1 MGRLYSFKLIIGIA
15 LLWLALLAYGLV
27 FYSTQVYRELAV
39 EDKAETLQVMLETK
53 SREIVD
59 NLYVQQNHFALW
71 LQDNNAFKQALTDPN
86 RDRLRNWVSESFDK
100 LARETDGFRLKS
112 VIIRDI
118 DRGILAEASDNSQ
131 QSYSGCI
138 VTLNAT
144 SQASI
149 SRQIS
154 KNALCSHEN
163 NLYTEILTPIEFLN
177 FRAYLHIIAY
187 AIDSLSTI
195 EKYMDMPLQ
204 ITTGNGNVRYRSG
217 NWPDNDS
224 DSQLRSVFNLYGDD
238 LVLGAS
244 IVGSFDNQ
252 LFLSQLEHTRGKFL
266 IVTTIATGV
275 VLIAVLILLGR
286 AFLPLNK
293 LRNSAGAML
302 TGKHASISEKE
313 LPYELRDLVSSYNEM
328 VEGLE
333 TETINRRQMEEKLR
347 SEKDF
352 IATTLNS
359 INNPVIVINSKG
371 LIKLVNP
378 GGEKLF
384 GDKEAN
390 LMNQSIHEAL
400 ILYSNRQATHIVD
413 VKHLLTRK
421 TILNSL
427 FFYDPGRNIVELE
440 FSASP
445 MIDMEAEDV
454 GYVIILKDV
463 SEDRKLRRKLSYES
477 SHDRLTRFLNRSAF
491 EQRFENLVTEDYG
504 TNPQHVLAYL
514 DVDQFRI
521 VNETGGNTAGDVLL
535 RQVGSIIKMHVRKS
549 DILSR
554 LGGDEFGLIMPFIE
568 IDKAMEVMQQILIEI
583 QQAGFEWEDK
593 QYQVTASIGAMAF
606 GQMNDEYHEFYSKV
620 TTACSIA
627 KKNGG
632 NQYHAIG
639 ENDEKVMA
647 QQVSMDWVAGITKGF
662 SEDRFCL
669 YVQPIISMDEGD
681 KGAHYEVL
689 IRYRSPDGAIVSP
702 GEFLPSA
709 ERYNLIEKIDTWV
722 VRNIIQWIEDHQ
734 DQEIMFSVNLSGR
747 SIGSLTFH
755 KFLKEILQKSSINK
769 SALCFEITETSV
781 VDNIEKSVE
790 FINSIKR
797 IGAKF
802 SLDDFGTG
810 LSSFSYLK
818 RFPVDYLKIDGE
830 FVRDIIENDSSFVFV
845 RSMTEVGHSLDMKV
859 IAEFV
864 ESDAVSGRLREA
876 NIDYIQGYYVG
887 RPVPIESLELD
898 IDKSKKSISRPKSKS
913 KTIAKAKSKAKIKAI
928 TKRKAS

>member
-1 MGRLYSFKLIIGIA
+1 MDRLYSFKLIIGIA
-15 LLWLALLAYGLV
+15 LLWLALLAYGLA

-39 EDKAETLQVMLETK
+39 EEKTENLQVMLETK
-53 SREIVD
+53 SLEIVD
-59 NLYVQQNHFALW
+59 SLYKRQIHFALW
-71 LQDNNAFKQALTDPN
+71 LQNKISFKQALTDPN
-86 RDRLRNWVSESFDK
+86 GDRLRTWVSENFDK
-100 LARETDGFRLKS
+100 LATNTDRFRLKS
-112 VIIRDI
+112 VIIRDL
-118 DRGILAEASDNSQ
+118 DGEILAGASDNSQ
-131 QSYSGCI
+131 QSYNGCI
-138 VTLNAT
+138 VTLKAIIGAGFN
-144 SQASI
+144 
-149 SRQIS
+149 RQIS

-163 NLYTEILTPIEFLN
+163 NLYTEILTPIEFPD
-177 FRAYLHIIAY
+177 FRAYLQIIAY
-187 AIDSLSTI
+187 AIESLGTI
-195 EKYMDMPLQ
+195 EQHMDMPLQ
-204 ITTGNGNVRYRSG
+204 ITTGNKNVRYRSN

-224 DSQLRSVFNLYGDD
+224 DIQLRSVFNLYGDD
-238 LVLGAS
+238 LILGAS
-244 IVGSFDNQ
+244 IVGSFDQ
-252 LFLSQLEHTRGKFL
+252 QIFLSHLEHTKGKFL
-266 IVTTIATGV
+266 IVTTIATGI
-275 VLIAVLILLGR
+275 VLIAVLVLLSR
-286 AFLPLNK
+286 AFLPLKK
-293 LRNSAGAML
+293 LRNSVGALL
-302 TGKHASISEKE
+302 TGKHTSISEKD

-352 IATTLNS
+352 IATTLDS
-359 INNPVIVINSKG
+359 INNPVIVINSTG

-378 GGEKLF
+378 GGENLF

-390 LMNQSIHEAL
+390 LIDQSIHEAL

-421 TILNSL
+421 IVLNSM

-463 SEDRKLRRKLSYES
+463 SEDRKLRRKLSYEG
-477 SHDRLTRFLNRSAF
+477 SHDRLTRFLNRGAF

-504 TNPQHVLAYL
+504 STPQHVLAYL

-554 LGGDEFGLIMPFIE
+554 LGGDEFGLIMPFFEIE
-568 IDKAMEVMQQILIEI
+568 KAMEVMQQILIGI
-583 QQAGFEWEDK
+583 QQTGFEWEDK
-593 QYQVTASIGAMAF
+593 QYEVTASIGAMAF
-606 GQMNDEYHEFYSKV
+606 GQMNDEYPDFYSKV
-620 TTACSIA
+620 TTACSLA

-632 NQYHAIG
+632 NQYHSIG

-647 QQVSMDWVAGITKGF
+647 QQVSMDWVAGIMKGF
-662 SEDRFCL
+662 TEDRFCL
-669 YVQPIISMDEGD
+669 YVQPIISMDGSDE
-681 KGAHYEVL
+681 GAHYEVL
-689 IRYRSPDGAIVSP
+689 IRYRSPDGTIISP
-702 GEFLPSA
+702 NDFLPSA

-722 VRNIIQWIEDHQ
+722 VKSIVQWLENYP

-747 SIGSLTFH
+747 SIGSQTFH
-755 KFLKEILQKSSINK
+755 KFLQEILQKSSINK

-781 VDNIEKSVE
+781 VENVEKSVE

-830 FVRDIIENDSSFVFV
+830 FVRDIIENDTSFVFV

-864 ESDAVSGRLREA
+864 ESDTMFDRLREA
-876 NIDYIQGYYVG
+876 NIDYIQGYHVG
-887 RPVPIESLELD
+887 RPVPIETLELD
-898 IDKSKKSISRPKSKS
+898 VGKSKKSKSRPKSKP
-913 KTIAKAKSKAKIKAI
+913 KTKTKAKAKAKTKTKTKA
-928 TKRKAS
+928 RQ

>member
-1 MGRLYSFKLIIGIA
+1 MDRLYSFKLIIGIA
-15 LLWLALLAYGLV
+15 LLWLALLAYGLA

-39 EDKAETLQVMLETK
+39 EEKTENLQVMLETK
-53 SREIVD
+53 SLEIVD
-59 NLYVQQNHFALW
+59 SLYKRQIHFALW
-71 LQDNNAFKQALTDPN
+71 LQNKISFKQALTDPN
-86 RDRLRNWVSESFDK
+86 GDRLRTWVSENFDK
-100 LARETDGFRLKS
+100 LATNTDRFRLKS
-112 VIIRDI
+112 VIIRDL
-118 DRGILAEASDNSQ
+118 DGEILAGASDNSQ
-131 QSYSGCI
+131 QSYNGCI
-138 VTLNAT
+138 VTLKAIIGAGFN
-144 SQASI
+144 
-149 SRQIS
+149 RQIS

-163 NLYTEILTPIEFLN
+163 NLYTEILTPIEFPD
-177 FRAYLHIIAY
+177 FRGYLQIIAY
-187 AIDSLSTI
+187 AINGLGTI
-195 EKYMDMPLQ
+195 EQYIDMPLQ
-204 ITTGNGNVRYRSG
+204 ITTGNKNVRYRSN

-224 DSQLRSVFNLYGDD
+224 DIQLRSVFNLYGDD
-238 LVLGAS
+238 LILGAS
-244 IVGSFDNQ
+244 IVGSFDQ
-252 LFLSQLEHTRGKFL
+252 QIFLSHLEHTKGKLL
-266 IVTTIATGV
+266 IVTTIATGI
-275 VLIAVLILLGR
+275 VLIAVLVLLSR
-286 AFLPLNK
+286 AFLPLKK
-293 LRNSAGAML
+293 LRNSVGALL
-302 TGKHASISEKE
+302 TGKHTSISEKD

-352 IATTLNS
+352 IATTLDS
-359 INNPVIVINSKG
+359 INNPVIVINSTG

-378 GGEKLF
+378 GGENLF

-390 LMNQSIHEAL
+390 LIDQSIHEAL

-421 TILNSL
+421 IVLNSM

-463 SEDRKLRRKLSYES
+463 SEDRKLRRKLSYEG

-504 TNPQHVLAYL
+504 STPQHVLAYL

-554 LGGDEFGLIMPFIE
+554 LGGDEFGLIMPFFEIE
-568 IDKAMEVMQQILIEI
+568 KAMEVMQQILIGI
-583 QQAGFEWEDK
+583 QQTGFEWEDK
-593 QYQVTASIGAMAF
+593 QYEVTASIGAMAF
-606 GQMNDEYHEFYSKV
+606 GQMNDEYPDFYSKV
-620 TTACSIA
+620 TTACSLA

-632 NQYHAIG
+632 NQYHSIG

-647 QQVSMDWVAGITKGF
+647 QQVSMDWVAGIMKGF
-662 SEDRFCL
+662 TEDRFCL
-669 YVQPIISMDEGD
+669 YVQPIISMDGSDE
-681 KGAHYEVL
+681 GAHYEVL
-689 IRYRSPDGAIVSP
+689 IRYRSPDGTIISP
-702 GEFLPSA
+702 NDFLPSA

-722 VRNIIQWIEDHQ
+722 VKSIVQWLENYP

-747 SIGSLTFH
+747 SIGSQTFH
-755 KFLKEILQKSSINK
+755 KFLQEILQKSSINK

-781 VDNIEKSVE
+781 VENVEKSVE

-830 FVRDIIENDSSFVFV
+830 FVRDIIENDTSFVFV

-864 ESDAVSGRLREA
+864 ESDTMFDRLREA
-876 NIDYIQGYYVG
+876 NIDYIQGYHVG
-887 RPVPIESLELD
+887 RPVPIETLELD
-898 IDKSKKSISRPKSKS
+898 TGKSKKSKSRPKSKP
-913 KTIAKAKSKAKIKAI
+913 KTKTKAKAKAKTKTKTKA
-928 TKRKAS
+928 RQ

>member
-1 MGRLYSFKLIIGIA
+1 LDRLYSFKIIIGIA
-15 LLWLALLAYGLV
+15 LLWLALLAYGLA
-27 FYSTQVYRELAV
+27 FYSTEVYRELAIA
-39 EDKAETLQVMLETK
+39 DKNESLQVMLETK

-59 NLYVQQNHFALW
+59 SLYEQQNRFALEI
-71 LQDNNAFKQALTDPN
+71 QKNVSFIQALTDPN
-86 RDRLRNWVSESFDK
+86 RDRLRAWMTGNFDN
-100 LARETDGFRLKS
+100 LASDTDEFRLKS
-112 VIIRDI
+112 VIVRDL
-118 DRGILAEASDNSQ
+118 DGGILAEAGDNSP

-138 VTLNAT
+138 VTLNAINE
-144 SQASI
+144 ASFK
-149 SRQIS
+149 SQIS

-163 NLYTEILTPIEFLN
+163 NLYTEVLTPVDIPDS
-177 FRAYLHIIAY
+177 RVYLQIIAH
-187 AIDSLSTI
+187 AIDGLKAL
-195 EKYMDMPLQ
+195 EQHMGMPLQ
-204 ITTGNGNVRYRSG
+204 IIAGNRKVRYRSS
-217 NWPDNDS
+217 NWPDTES
-224 DSQLRSVFNLYGDD
+224 DIQLRPVFNLYGDD
-238 LVLGAS
+238 LILGAN
-244 IVGSFDNQ
+244 ITGSLDLH
-252 LFLSQLEHTRGKFL
+252 LFLGHIEHTRDKFL

-275 VLIAVLILLGR
+275 VLIAILILLGY
-286 AFLPLNK
+286 AFMPLNN
-293 LRNSAGAML
+293 LRNSVGALL
-302 TGKHASISEKE
+302 TGTHVPISEKE

-352 IATTLNS
+352 ITTTLNS

-384 GDKEAN
+384 GDKEVN
-390 LMNQSIHEAL
+390 LMNQSIHESL
-400 ILYSNRQATHIVD
+400 ILYSNRHATHIVD

-421 TILNSL
+421 TILNSM

-463 SEDRKLRRKLSYES
+463 SEDRKLRRKLNYEG

-491 EQRFENLVTEDYG
+491 EQRFENLVTEDSD

-514 DVDQFRI
+514 DVDQFKI

-554 LGGDEFGLIMPFIE
+554 LGGDQFGLIMPFFEIE
-568 IDKAMEVMQQILIEI
+568 KAMEVMQKILIGI
-583 QQAGFEWEDK
+583 QQTGFEWEDK
-593 QYQVTASIGAMAF
+593 QYQVTASIGTMAF
-606 GQMNDEYHEFYSKV
+606 GQVNDEYHDFYSKV
-620 TTACSIA
+620 IAACSIA

-632 NQYHAIG
+632 NQYHSID
-639 ENDEKVMA
+639 ENDEKVRA
-647 QQVSMDWVAGITKGF
+647 QQVSMDWVAGIMKGLK
-662 SEDRFCL
+662 EDLFCL
-669 YVQPIISMDEGD
+669 YVQPIISMDNSD
-681 KGAHYEVL
+681 SSAHYEVL
-689 IRYRSPDGAIVSP
+689 IRYRSPDGSIVSP
-702 GEFLPSA
+702 NEFLPSA

-722 VRNIIQWIEDHQ
+722 VKMVIQWLEDHP
-734 DQEIMFSVNLSGR
+734 DRDIMFSVNLSGR
-747 SIGSLTFH
+747 SIGSPTFH
-755 KFLKEILQKSSINK
+755 KFLQECLQQSSVKK
-769 SALCFEITETSV
+769 SALCFEITETSMV
-781 VDNIEKSVE
+781 ENVEKSVE

-818 RFPVDYLKIDGE
+818 RFPVDFLKIDGV
-830 FVRDIIENDSSFVFV
+830 FVRDIIENDTSFVFV
-845 RSMTEVGHSLDMKV
+845 RSMAEVGHSLDMKI

-864 ESDAVSGRLREA
+864 ESGTMFGRLREA
-876 NIDYIQGYYVG
+876 KIDYIQGYHVG
-887 RPVPIESLELD
+887 RPTPIESLE
-898 IDKSKKSISRPKSKS
+898 IDTEKTKKSITKPKSKP
-913 KTIAKAKSKAKIKAI
+913 KAKAKANTKVKAKSI
-928 TKRKAS
+928 TKKKAS